1 MVRSPNKLI
10 ARWAAEIL
18 VIALG
23 IILAISAESLWQDR
37 SNRQEEVKYLIALSE
52 DFSES
57 LELLEDRVSRQDD
70 STKACLSLLDGKAQ
84 IAEPIQVREWIRV
97 CLYFGAYY
105 EPQLNALKDLE
116 QSGKMDLLQNANL
129 RRKLASL
136 LQKFGH
142 FEIFLSS
149 YVRTQENLID
159 SYLVDHFDLVSIL
172 NIDSQTVEDQSVPLA
187 IDPTIFNEIDM
198 RSRIALKLSLRRA
211 MQRHQADLRT
221 QFEELIEKIQ
231 SQLE

>member
-1 MVRSPNKLI
+1 MIRLKP
-10 ARWAAEIL
+10 A
-18 VIALG
+18 
-23 IILAISAESLWQDR
+23 
-37 SNRQEEVKYLIALSE
+37 YLCWME
-52 DFSES
+52 
-57 LELLEDRVSRQDD
+57 
-70 STKACLSLLDGKAQ
+70 K
-84 IAEPIQVREWIRV
+84 IAEPSQVREWIRV

-172 NIDSQTVEDQSVPLA
+172 NINSETETVEDQSSPLA
-187 IDPTIFNEIDM
+187 FDPSIFNESDM

-211 MQRHQADLRT
+211 MQRHQADLRA
-221 QFEELIEKIQ
+221 QFEELIDMIQ
-231 SQLE
+231 SQLEPEHQGLNT